1 MNIRVPDP
9 VQTNQGMLSAGGAQE
24 RVNQAR
30 SAALAGEETTLRGSF
45 LN

>member
-1 MNIRVPDP
+1 
-9 VQTNQGMLSAGGAQE
+9 MLSAEGAKD